1 MTDFSKA
8 AVISSRALSQLL
20 VGGLLLGSVVGL
32 AAYLLGHE
40 QVLSVQ
46 TASMVPTFRP
56 GDAVLL
62 RSVNPVEL
70 RPGDII
76 SYRNSRNAAM
86 IITHRLV
93 NIDTRTGQ
101 FTTQGDNSSVADP
114 SFPAQQLIGRVTA
127 VAPSLG
133 LALDHIHTPVGLATV
148 VYLPAALIIGAEAR
162 RVLKQSGYQ
171 PYRARLR

>member
-1 MTDFSKA
+1 MTTLSKA
-8 AVISSRALSQLL
+8 AVISSRALSRLL
-20 VGGLLLGSVVGL
+20 IGGLLLGSIAGL
-32 AAYLLGHE
+32 AAYLLGHA

-70 RPGDII
+70 RLGDII
-76 SYRNSRNAAM
+76 SYRNPQNAAM
-86 IITHRLV
+86 VITHRLI

-101 FTTQGDNSSVADP
+101 FTTQGDSSSVADP
-114 SFPAQQLIGRVTA
+114 SFPAQQVIGRVTA
-127 VAPSLG
+127 VAPALG
-133 LALDHIHTPVGLATV
+133 LALDYIHTPVGLAV
-148 VYLPAALIIGAEAR
+148 AVYLPATLIIGTEAR
-162 RVLKQSGYQ
+162 RVLKQNGYQ